1 MQTMQNAQIRKSKFS
16 SLYEFIDVGE
26 EGVIV
31 GIAGG
36 VLFGA
41 VIALYSFLQ
50 QRFSFIP
57 ETNVLLFILFGA
69 VLTASV
75 HYAAR
80 LGLLV
85 GAVFFTT
92 IRLLQIV
99 LGIVPLSGGLLKL
112 AVVWSILQII
122 LIGYVP
128 GKIILTSESLWLM
141 VRGLGFISLFYSA
154 AEYVIRT
161 IAVSAGIN
169 PSSVA
174 TVLLVFPFASVPLL
188 ALVSSTVTFVL
199 ANTFCPYMML
209 PLISR
214 GLGKENDGK
223 YCGAQNYVYNT
234 PPLSINEE
242 KVQKAKK
249 RGFKLVSDMP
259 SYTVFECPRGGV
271 VTAYKSGKIL
281 IRRVGK
287 ESADRLFNS
296 LSQALA

>member
-1 MQTMQNAQIRKSKFS
+1 MQAVNAQSQKSKLS
-16 SLYEFIDVGE
+16 ALYEFIDVGE

-31 GIAGG
+31 GFAGG
-36 VLFGA
+36 LIFGIAAAFYSLLQQKLSFIPGTNILLFLLFGA
-41 VIALYSFLQ
+41 I
-50 QRFSFIP
+50 
-57 ETNVLLFILFGA
+57 
-69 VLTASV
+69 LTASV

-80 LGLLV
+80 LGLFV
-85 GAVFFTT
+85 GAVFFTAL
-92 IRLLQIV
+92 RAAQIV
-99 LGIVPLSGGLLKL
+99 LGVLPRSGELLGL
-112 AVVWSILQII
+112 AVLWSILQII

-141 VRGLGFISLFYSA
+141 VRGLSLISLFYSA
-154 AEYVIRT
+154 AEYIIKT
-161 IAVSAGIN
+161 IAVNAGIN
-169 PSSVA
+169 PSSAA
-174 TVLLVFPFASVPLL
+174 TVLLVFPFASIPLL

-214 GLGKENDGK
+214 GLGKENEGK

-242 KVQKAKK
+242 KVQKARK

-281 IRRVGK
+281 IRRVGR

>member
-1 MQTMQNAQIRKSKFS
+1 MVMQTQNSRLSR
-16 SLYEFIDVGE
+16 LYEVVDVGE

-36 VLFGA
+36 ALFGA
-41 VIALYSFLQ
+41 ATALYSFLQ

-57 ETNVLLFILFGA
+57 ETNVLLFVLFGA

-92 IRLLQIV
+92 VRVAQILLGV
-99 LGIVPLSGGLLKL
+99 LPLSADFLML
-112 AVVWSILQII
+112 VIVWSILQVM
-122 LIGYVP
+122 LIGYIP

-141 VRGLGFISLFYSA
+141 VRGLSFVSLFYSA
-154 AEYVIRT
+154 AEYIIKTV
-161 IAVSAGIN
+161 AVNAGIN
-169 PSSVA
+169 PASAA
-174 TVLLVFPFASVPLL
+174 TVLLVFPFASIPLL
-188 ALVSSTVTFVL
+188 ALVSGTVTFIL

-214 GLGKENDGK
+214 GLGKENEGK

-234 PPLSINEE
+234 PPLSIGEE
-242 KVQKAKK
+242 KIQRAKK
-249 RGFKLVSDMP
+249 RGFKLISDLP
-259 SYTVFECPRGGV
+259 SFTVFECPRGGV

-281 IRRVGK
+281 IRRVSK

-296 LSQALA
+296 LSQALAS

>member
-1 MQTMQNAQIRKSKFS
+1 MQAHTQMQSSWFS
-16 SLYEFIDVGE
+16 RLYEIIDVGE

-36 VLFGA
+36 VIFG
-41 VIALYSFLQ
+41 VIAALYSFLQ

-69 VLTASV
+69 LLTASV

-85 GAVFFTT
+85 GAVFFAT
-92 IRLLQIV
+92 IRLAQII
-99 LGIVPLSGGLLKL
+99 LGVAPLSAGFLKL

-141 VRGLGFISLFYSA
+141 VRGLTAVSLLYSA
-154 AEYVIRT
+154 AEYLIKT
-161 IAVSAGIN
+161 LAIKAGIASN
-169 PSSVA
+169 ITA
-174 TVLLVFPFASVPLL
+174 GVLLVFPFISI
-188 ALVSSTVTFVL
+188 
-199 ANTFCPYMML
+199 

-214 GLGKENDGK
+214 GLGKENEGK

-234 PPLSINEE
+234 PPLSMDEE
-242 KVQKAKK
+242 KIQRAKK
-249 RGFKLVSDMP
+249 RGFKLISDLP
-259 SYTVFECPRGGV
+259 SFTVFECPRGGV

-281 IRRVGK
+281 IRRVGQD
-287 ESADRLFNS
+287 SADRLFKS
-296 LSQALA
+296 LSEVLVS